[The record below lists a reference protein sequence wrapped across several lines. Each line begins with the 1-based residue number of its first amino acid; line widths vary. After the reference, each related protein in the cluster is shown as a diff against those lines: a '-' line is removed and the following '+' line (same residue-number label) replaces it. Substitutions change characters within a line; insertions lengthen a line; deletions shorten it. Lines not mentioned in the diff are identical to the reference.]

1 MSVGDLSL
9 LEEDVEGRDG
19 SSGGSASW
27 RRRVESTEPLNG
39 VSNLT
44 EHSSKRDN
52 CNKEQCLSGVITTRA
67 SLIAHTERVR
77 IEKLSTHSPVNW
89 ATNTGVRKTN
99 MAPEDASV
107 PNRKQAIC
115 KAPPSPM
122 YPKIKLKLRH
132 HCINFR
138 LFTTWKSLVHGI
150 PFEPGLTRKI
160 RQLVVF
166 HNDLIGRDWISESG
180 RTRMHQF
187 IHNVHGLQSNRN
199 LYLLGHIVTHC
210 SGCQWRNLT
219 VVWTNCVPVSA
230 RTSLQYLCFARQP
243 RERMGFCTSHAWK
256 STRIVRASGCMN
268 PTKRPPSCLSRAP
281 FAVRISKVCP

>member
-1 MSVGDLSL
+1 MSIGDLSS
-9 LEEDVEGRDG
+9 LEEDVEGLDG

-27 RRRVESTEPLNG
+27 RSRVESTEPLNG

-44 EHSSKRDN
+44 EHSSERDN
-52 CNKEQCLSGVITTRA
+52 CNREPVLAALSQHGC
-67 SLIAHTERVR
+67 LIAHTERVR

-89 ATNTGVRKTN
+89 ATNPGVRKTN

-107 PNRKQAIC
+107 RNRKQSA
-115 KAPPSPM
+115 KHLHR

-132 HCINFR
+132 HCIKFSIV
-138 LFTTWKSLVHGI
+138 FTTWKSLVHGI
-150 PFEPGLTRKI
+150 PSEPGLTRKI
-160 RQLVVF
+160 RQLVIF
-166 HNDLIGRDWISESG
+166 HNDLIGRDWISESD

-199 LYLLGHIVTHC
+199 LYLLDHIVTHC

-219 VVWTNCVPVSA
+219 VVWTNCVRVSP
-230 RTSLQYLCFARQP
+230 RTSLQHLCFARQP

-256 STRIVRASGCMN
+256 STRIIRASGCMN
-268 PTKRPPSCLSRAP
+268 PPKRPPSCLSRAP